1 MPFSRLLLHSSFNPS
16 FSSVRAVTIRSLVNL
31 FKHLLLVFALFASPF
46 SLFRGPA
53 PVLINE
59 LFYHPATTNVLEE
72 WVELYN
78 PAATNVNLSG
88 WRFSNGLQ
96 FSFPSNSVI
105 TAGGWL
111 VIAADTNTFVSHNPG
126 VTNFV
131 PASAGPLS
139 GHTLE
144 LDDNTGTTVNSV
156 T

>member
-1 MPFSRLLLHSSFNPS
+1 MQFPRLSLRPSSTSRNSLISVGNLFSRSATAFGLLAFLASSL
-16 FSSVRAVTIRSLVNL
+16 SLCSG
-31 FKHLLLVFALFASPF
+31 AA
-46 SLFRGPA
+46 A

-88 WRFSNGLQ
+88 WKFSKGLQ
-96 FSFPSNSVI
+96 FTFPSNAVI

-111 VIAADTNTFVSHNPG
+111 VVAADTNTFLSHNPG

-131 PASAGPLS
+131 LASAGALS

-144 LDDNTGTTVNSV
+144 LDDNTGAT
-156 T
+156 